1 MLLEI
6 TSCLVLLFAL
16 IVFITLYCNACKN
29 YSILKDEIERERE
42 EHDIVLD
49 FLHKITEDVED
60 GADKGK
66 IYRKM
71 VRAVS
76 VSCGAMSACVY
87 ESQKDGTLQARAV
100 EGLFPP
106 QKKVPPSKRKNLRV
120 KFLESVM
127 TKDAIDAN
135 EGIIGTSAHERKG
148 VLIKDATKD
157 PRVVKHQDPA
167 LKVSSMI
174 VVPMIFQNEL
184 FGVIALANPV
194 GEKSFSE
201 TDFSLAKSLAEQGA
215 LAINNAN
222 MLEAMLEKSK
232 LDFDLRLASSVQ
244 RYLLPSS
251 LPSSKALDFAVK
263 YIPQQLIG
271 GDFYDFINLPDGS
284 LGVVVADVSGKGVSA
299 AILMALCQTKIEY
312 FAKAANGPAEALKML
327 NAEMVK
333 VMREDMFITVIYAV
347 ISPDGKRVRLV
358 RAGHED
364 AIIYRAE
371 LKKCEK
377 IKSDGM
383 AVGMVDSELFDE
395 TIEEI
400 SFELKSGDIL
410 VLFTD
415 GITESLNANS
425 EEFSR
430 EKLENMVENLHYKK
444 SSEINNAL
452 ISEVDKFS
460 IESKEC
466 HDDITLLTIKKN

>member
-6 TSCLVLLFAL
+6 TTVLFFIFALVLFA
-16 IVFITLYCNACKN
+16 TLYFNVSRN
-29 YSILKDEIERERE
+29 YSILKDEIDRERE
-42 EHDIVLD
+42 ENDIVLG
-49 FLHKITEDVED
+49 FLHKITEDVES

-66 IYRKM
+66 IYARI

-87 ESQKDGTLQARAV
+87 EKQTDGTLWARAV

-120 KFLESVM
+120 KFLENVM
-127 TKDAIDAN
+127 TEEAIDPN
-135 EGIIGTSAHERKG
+135 EGIIGSSAQDRKG
-148 VLIKDATKD
+148 VLIKDAAKD
-157 PRVVKHQDPA
+157 PRVVKHSDPA

-222 MLEAMLEKSK
+222 MVEAMLEKSK

-251 LPSSKALDFAVK
+251 LPSTEQFDFAVK

-271 GDFYDFINLPDGS
+271 GDFYDFIPLPDGS
-284 LGVVVADVSGKGVSA
+284 MGVVVADVSGKGISA
-299 AILMALCQTKIEY
+299 AILMALCQTKLEF
-312 FAKAANGPAEALKML
+312 FAKSANSPADTLKIL

-333 VMREDMFITVIYAV
+333 VMREDMFITMAYAI
-347 ISPDGKRVRLV
+347 ISPDGKNVTLA

-364 AIIYRAE
+364 PFVYRAKS
-371 LKKCEK
+371 KKIEK
-377 IKSDGM
+377 IQGDGM

-395 TIEEI
+395 VIEDV
-400 SFELKSGDIL
+400 SFSIESGDIL
-410 VLFTD
+410 VFFTD
-415 GITESLNANS
+415 GITESLNVS
-425 EEFSR
+425 GEEFSR
-430 EKLENMVENLHYKK
+430 EKLQNIVANLHYKNA
-444 SSEINNAL
+444 SEINDSL
-452 ISEVDKFS
+452 ISEIDKFS
-460 IESKEC
+460 EGSKEH